1 MNKTINF
8 FIFIILLTT
17 IGCNSDTEDTASNVS
32 EQSNQLGNTGFQLDS
47 LSADLANLPIETLS
61 ENESSAIIFMR
72 EEEKLARDAYD
83 LFFQLWNQ
91 KIFDNISSAEQTHM
105 DALLLLIDRYQLV
118 DPIANDVAG
127 IFENI
132 ELQSLYDSL
141 IAIGQNSMVDAL
153 MAGAEIEEVDLI
165 DLQVRLVESDNQD
178 IALIFD
184 NLMKGSRN
192 HLRSFV
198 SNIEKQGITYIP
210 LHLTQEEFDDI
221 INSPMET
228 GSGG

>member
-1 MNKTINF
+1 MKQLTS
-8 FIFIILLTT
+8 FIISITLLT
-17 IGCNSDTEDTASNVS
+17 ILGCNSDELTNDIDETP
-32 EQSNQLGNTGFQLDS
+32 NQLENTGFQLGN
-47 LSADLANLPIETLS
+47 LSSDLASLPIETLS
-61 ENESSAIIFMR
+61 AEEADAILFMR

-83 LFFQLWNQ
+83 LFYQLWNQ
-91 KIFDNISSAEQTHM
+91 NIFDNISSAEQTHM
-105 DALLLLIDRYQLV
+105 DALLLLIERYGLV

-127 IFENI
+127 IFENV
-132 ELQSLYDSL
+132 ELQGLYDAL

-153 MAGAEIEEVDLI
+153 MAGAEIEEVDII
-165 DLQVRLVESDNQD
+165 DLQIRLETSDNQD

-184 NLMKGSRN
+184 NLTKGSRN

-198 SNIEKQGITYIP
+198 SNLEKQGIIYIP
-210 LHLTQEEFDDI
+210 LHLSQEEFDEI

>member
-8 FIFIILLTT
+8 FISIILITT
-17 IGCNSDTEDTASNVS
+17 IGCNSDTEEPSSNASD
-32 EQSNQLGNTGFQLDS
+32 QSNQLENTGFQLDS

-61 ENESSAIIFMR
+61 EDESSAIIFMR

-105 DALLLLIDRYQLV
+105 DALLLLIDRYQLI
-118 DPIANDVAG
+118 DPIGNDIAG
-127 IFENI
+127 VFENV
-132 ELQSLYDSL
+132 ELQSLYDAL

-165 DLQVRLVESDNQD
+165 DLQIRLVESDNQD

-198 SNIEKQGITYIP
+198 SNIEKQGITYTP